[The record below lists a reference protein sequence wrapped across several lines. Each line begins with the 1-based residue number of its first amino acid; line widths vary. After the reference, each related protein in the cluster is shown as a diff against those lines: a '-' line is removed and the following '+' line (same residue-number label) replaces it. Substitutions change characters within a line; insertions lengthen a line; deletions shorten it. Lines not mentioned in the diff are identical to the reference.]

1 MLASVGLGDFS
12 EFSWLKARKRRG
24 ESDTWTEERKEWH
37 GRESDVGMEGEQRGR
52 IWKGAALKHRSAGW
66 IPGRCPFC
74 QLLPSALVRRE
85 RIHQKLL
92 FFFFFL
98 FLLLAHFSL
107 GLERWAICY
116 KCMMNFIK
124 YSQLLLKSLEICKIE
139 PNMPRT
145 DLTHRAEMWNL
156 PEIKSGAG
164 KFRSFMILLHFFFS
178 GAEHDFIE
186 IMTVTCFINVLF
198 RQAS

>member
-1 MLASVGLGDFS
+1 MAGRVMLEWRVSKEDAYGRGQPWNTGVLAGSLAGAHSVNYSLPLWWG
-12 EFSWLKARKRRG
+12 
-24 ESDTWTEERKEWH
+24 
-37 GRESDVGMEGEQRGR
+37 GREF
-52 IWKGAALKHRSAGW
+52 IRSS
-66 IPGRCPFC
+66 F
-74 QLLPSALVRRE
+74 
-85 RIHQKLL
+85 